1 MINQRCPIP
10 EGAGINGAL
19 MMQRNEIEKQ
29 PSCED
34 ELNTGLLTVAEA
46 QARILE
52 GVTPVAAT
60 ESLPVRDALGRVLA
74 EDIVSPIDVPSHTN
88 SAMDGYAVRAAD
100 LPASGVREF
109 PVPGTSWAGRPW
121 LTPIEPGQAVQIMTG
136 GMMPTDADTVV
147 MQEHAERDGNTVR
160 IGSGHRRGQNVRAAG
175 EDIATGQ
182 QVFSPGKRL
191 TAADTG
197 VLASLGL
204 GGVRVFRRPRV
215 AFFSTGDELRS
226 VGQPLGPGEIY
237 DSNRYTLYGMLKKLD
252 VEIIDMGVVR
262 DKRELIEQAFHDAAA
277 GADAI
282 ITTGGVSVGEADFV
296 KETLEKLGNMSFWK
310 IAMKPGRP
318 VTFGHIRDAVFF
330 GLPGNPV
337 SVMVTYFQFVRP
349 ALLKMAGETGALG
362 AFTLRA
368 RTTSALRKRPGRYE
382 FQRGVLEQS
391 APGEF
396 TVRSAGAQGSGIL
409 RSMSEANCF
418 ILLDPDRTSVEIG
431 EEVEVQPFQNLI

>member
-1 MINQRCPIP
+1 MQETEIN
-10 EGAGINGAL
+10 N
-19 MMQRNEIEKQ
+19 Q

-34 ELNTGLLTVAEA
+34 ELNTGLLSVTEA

-52 GVTPVAAT
+52 GVSRITGT
-60 ESLPVRDALGRVLA
+60 ETLPVREALGRILA

-100 LPASGVREF
+100 LPDKGVREF

-121 LTPIEPGQAVQIMTG
+121 LAPIEPGQAVQIMTG
-136 GMMPTDADTVV
+136 GMMPEGADTVV
-147 MQEHAERDGNTVR
+147 MQEQVEREGDTVR
-160 IGSGHRRGQNVRAAG
+160 IGSGHHSGQNVRAAG
-175 EDIATGQ
+175 EDLATGQ
-182 QVFSPGKRL
+182 QVFTAGKQL
-191 TAADTG
+191 TAADIG

-204 GGVRVFRRPRV
+204 GEVCVFRRLKV

-237 DSNRYTLYGMLKKLD
+237 DSNRYSLYGMLKKLD

-262 DKRELIEQAFHDAAA
+262 DRRELVERAFRDAADV
-277 GADAI
+277 ADAI
-282 ITTGGVSVGEADFV
+282 ITSGGVSVGEADYV

-318 VTFGHIRDAVFF
+318 VTFGHINGAVFF

-349 ALLKMAGETGALG
+349 ALLKMAGETGSLG
-362 AFTLRA
+362 AYTLRA
-368 RTTSALRKRPGRYE
+368 RVTTAVRKRPGRYE
-382 FQRGVLEQS
+382 FQRGVLEQP

-418 ILLDPDRTSVEIG
+418 ILLDPTSTGVEPG